1 MAAASSDKSS
11 SGNNST
17 PFQAFPAVHE
27 DENRLKHERRHSY
40 DFSQFV
46 RKKRK
51 RGPKKVPT
59 RCCNQLDGVQLDPF
73 QPRTIEDFLLVITV
87 IELIKEVILL

>member
-1 MAAASSDKSS
+1 MAAASSDESS

-59 RCCNQLDGVQLDPF
+59 PCPNQLDGVQLDPF

>member
-1 MAAASSDKSS
+1 MAAASGESS

-17 PFQAFPAVHE
+17 PFRAFPAVHE
-27 DENRLKHERRHSY
+27 DENRLMHESKHSY

-51 RGPKKVPT
+51 WVPKKVSAPC
-59 RCCNQLDGVQLDPF
+59 RNQLDGVQLDPL
-73 QPRTIEDFLLVITV
+73 QPRPIEDFLLVITV
-87 IELIKEVILL
+87 IELIKGVILL